1 MKLLAFSD
9 VHLDSKFGWASRDVA
24 RRQRQRLR
32 EGVTW
37 AFEQARAEG
46 AAAVLIGGDLFE
58 HELVAPDTVAF
69 LRRTFEQSGLQVFA
83 APGNH
88 GLRGHGEPVPPGRLA
103 GQRPRLPRDPLHAG
117 AAGRRHHDLG
127 RRPPQTRRHARFLR
141 RRLPGRRRRPTANR
155 PAATA
160 STSPSSTARS
170 GTPRS
175 GGNTG
180 TPPFDGDRIAAAGFD
195 HAVVGHSHKPAD
207 RPGMDPPLGSLE
219 RLKFNEVYGSA
230 VTLEIEDGRVT
241 RRRLD
246 PRPPA
251 LHTLSVD
258 LTEVENP
265 GQARD
270 RVRDALSGMAGAAR
284 HPADRRTG
292 RPSPA
297 RGRLRHQL
305 VRTAGRNRA
314 GTGRHLRSDSAL
326 RPGANRAGAH
336 RTRHVRA
343 ARARRR
349 PGPGDRADRAPRRP
363 ARARRPDRSRRC
375 RRTPHERLGG
385 RLPQV
390 RGPRNRTRPGTT
402 ETPRE
407 DSTASAPTSSGSSTA
422 NSTWRPA

>member
-37 AFEQARAEG
+37 AFERARAEG

-69 LRRTFEQSGLQVFA
+69 LRRTFEQSGLPVFA

-88 GLRGHGEPVPPGRLA
+88 DYADKESPYRRVDWPDNVHVFRETRFTPAPLADGVTIWGAAHRKPADTRGFFDDGFRVGTSADGESPGGGDGVHIAVFHGEE
-103 GQRPRLPRDPLHAG
+103 
-117 AAGRRHHDLG
+117 
-127 RRPPQTRRHARFLR
+127 RHAAF
-141 RRLPGRRRRPTANR
+141 
-155 PAATA
+155 
-160 STSPSSTARS
+160 
-170 GTPRS
+170 
-175 GGNTG
+175 GGQYRHA
-180 TPPFDGDRIAAAGFD
+180 PFDGDRIAAAGFD

-207 RPGMDPPLGSLE
+207 RPTWTRLGSLE

-284 HPADRRTG
+284 LRLIGEPDDLHLHEDDFATSSFELPDGIEQVLVDISGLTPPYDLEQIEQEPTVRGMFVRRVREGDLDPETERIVLLAGLRALDGRTDLAVVDELRMSASAAD
-292 RPSPA
+292 SP
-297 RGRLRHQL
+297 
-305 VRTAGRNRA
+305 
-314 GTGRHLRSDSAL
+314 RSESTESD
-326 RPGANRAGAH
+326 
-336 RTRHVRA
+336 A
-343 ARARRR
+343 ARDD
-349 PGPGDRADRAPRRP
+349 GDAA
-363 ARARRPDRSRRC
+363 
-375 RRTPHERLGG
+375 
-385 RLPQV
+385 
-390 RGPRNRTRPGTT
+390 
-402 ETPRE
+402 
-407 DSTASAPTSSGSSTA
+407 
-422 NSTWRPA
+422 